1 VAEPPAHT
9 VAMHIAVIPG
19 DLAGQEVIPEAVKV
33 LRASGLGY
41 ELEEFEVGAA
51 PVLRG
56 EPAMSERTFQEVAK
70 ADAILFGAIGD
81 PRVPDVGYPA
91 QVLLRMRFELDLYVN
106 LRPARLYDDRLSP
119 LRQPERRPI
128 DLLIVRENTE
138 GLYVGMGG
146 RFRRGTEHEVA
157 IQEDLNTHH
166 GVSRIIE
173 EGFRRATGRLC
184 MVDKSNAMG
193 HAGGLWQDRWRELRS
208 RHPGIESR
216 HLYVDAAAMEL
227 VRDPTQFE
235 VIVTGNLF
243 GDILSDLTA
252 SLIGGMGLAPS
263 ANVNPETRR
272 GLFEP
277 VHGSAP
283 NIAGQGV
290 VNPLGAVLT
299 AGMMVE
305 HLGDEEAA
313 KRIEEAVIGAIRAGE
328 CTRDLGGSL
337 STSEAGDA
345 VVRRLSD

>member
-1 VAEPPAHT
+1 LT
-9 VAMHIAVIPG
+9 KRIAVVPG
-19 DLAGQEVIPEAVKV
+19 DLAGLEVIPEAVRGI
-33 LRASGLGY
+33 RATGLDY
-41 ELEEFEVGAA
+41 EFEEFEVGAA

-56 EPAMSERTFQEVAK
+56 EPAMSEATFEAVSQ

-91 QVLLRMRFELDLYVN
+91 QVLLRLRFQLDLYVN

-119 LRQPERRPI
+119 LRDPARRGI

-157 IQEDLNTHH
+157 VQEDLNTHH
-166 GVSRIIE
+166 GVGRILE
-173 EGFRRATGRLC
+173 QGFRRARRRLC
-184 MVDKSNAMG
+184 MVDKSNAMN
-193 HAGGLWQDRWRELRS
+193 HAGGLWQERWAEARAAHPEL
-208 RHPGIESR
+208 ETR

-252 SLIGGMGLAPS
+252 ALVGGMGVAPS
-263 ANVNPETRR
+263 ANINPETRR

-283 NIAGQGV
+283 GIAGQGI
-290 VNPLGAVLT
+290 VNPVGGILT

-305 HLGDEEAA
+305 HLGDEDAA
-313 KRIEEAVIGAIRAGE
+313 KRMESAVTAAIRAGE

-337 STSEAGDA
+337 STREAADA
-345 VVRRLSD
+345 VIGRLRD

>member
-1 VAEPPAHT
+1 MT
-9 VAMHIAVIPG
+9 RHIAVIPG
-19 DLAGQEVIPEAVKV
+19 DLAGQEVVPEAVEV
-33 LRASGLGY
+33 LRACGLDY
-41 ELEEFEVGAA
+41 EFEEFEVGAA
-51 PVLRG
+51 PILRG
-56 EPAMSERTFQEVAK
+56 EPAMSEQTFRDAAS

-81 PRVPDVGYPA
+81 PRVPDVGYAA
-91 QVLLRMRFELDLYVN
+91 QVLLRLRFELDLYVN

-119 LRQPERRPI
+119 LRDPQRRPI

-146 RFRRGTEHEVA
+146 RFRRGTQHEVA
-157 IQEDLNTHH
+157 IQEDLNTQH

-173 EGFRRATGRLC
+173 EGFRRATGKLC
-184 MVDKSNAMG
+184 LVDKSNAMN
-193 HAGGLWQDRWRELRS
+193 HAGGLWQERWKAIKAHHQE
-208 RHPGIESR
+208 IETR

-252 SLIGGMGLAPS
+252 ALVGGMGLAPS
-263 ANVNPETRR
+263 ANVNPETRL

-290 VNPLGAVLT
+290 VNPLGAILT
-299 AGMMVE
+299 AGMMAE
-305 HLGDEEAA
+305 HLGDEAAA
-313 KRIEEAVIGAIRAGE
+313 KRIESAVIGAIRAGE

-337 STSEAGDA
+337 STSEAGAA
-345 VVRRLSD
+345 VVKRLRD

>member
-1 VAEPPAHT
+1 
-9 VAMHIAVIPG
+9 MRSFHIAVIPG
-19 DLAGQEVIPEAVKV
+19 DLAGQEVVPEAVKV
-33 LRASGLGY
+33 LRALSLPCEY
-41 ELEEFEVGAA
+41 EELEVGAG

-56 EPAMSERTFQEVAK
+56 EPAMSEETFQRASA

-91 QVLLRMRFELDLYVN
+91 RVLLRLRFELDLYVN

-119 LRQPERRPI
+119 LRDPARRPI

-138 GLYVGMGG
+138 GVYIGAGG
-146 RFRRGTEHEVA
+146 RFKRGTEQEVA
-157 IQEDLNTHH
+157 IQEDVNTHL

-173 EGFRRATGRLC
+173 HGFRRASRSLC

-193 HAGGLWQDRWRELRS
+193 HAGGLWQERWRSARA
-208 RHPGIESR
+208 RHPGIEAR

-252 SLIGGMGLAPS
+252 ALVGGMGLAPS
-263 ANVNPETRR
+263 ANVNPDTGR

-283 NIAGQGV
+283 NIAGQGI
-290 VNPLGAVLT
+290 VNPLGAILT

-305 HLGDEEAA
+305 HLGDRDAA
-313 KRIEEAVIGAIRAGE
+313 KRIESAVVGAIRAGE
-328 CTRDLGGSL
+328 CTRDLGGPL
-337 STSEAGDA
+337 STTEAGDA

>member
-1 VAEPPAHT
+1 MT
-9 VAMHIAVIPG
+9 KRIAVVPG
-19 DLAGQEVIPEAVKV
+19 DLAGLEVIPEAVRV
-33 LRASGLGY
+33 IRATGLDY
-41 ELEEFEVGAA
+41 EFEEFEVGAA

-56 EPAMSERTFQEVAK
+56 EPAMSEATFEAVSQ

-91 QVLLRMRFELDLYVN
+91 QVLLRLRFQLDLYVN

-119 LRQPERRPI
+119 LRDPARRGI

-157 IQEDLNTHH
+157 VQEDLNTHH
-166 GVSRIIE
+166 GVGRILE
-173 EGFRRATGRLC
+173 QGFRRASRRLC
-184 MVDKSNAMG
+184 MVDKSNAMN
-193 HAGGLWQDRWRELRS
+193 HAGGLWQERWAQARAAHPEL
-208 RHPGIESR
+208 ETR

-252 SLIGGMGLAPS
+252 ALVGGMGVAPS
-263 ANVNPETRR
+263 ANINPETRR

-283 NIAGQGV
+283 GIAGQGI
-290 VNPLGAVLT
+290 VNPVGAVLT

-305 HLGDEEAA
+305 HLGDEDAA
-313 KRIEEAVIGAIRAGE
+313 KRMESAVRGAIRAGE

-337 STSEAGDA
+337 STREAADA
-345 VVRRLSD
+345 VIGRLRD

>member
-1 VAEPPAHT
+1 
-9 VAMHIAVIPG
+9 MPG
-19 DLAGQEVIPEAVKV
+19 DLAGQEVIPEAIKV
-33 LRASGLGY
+33 LKACGLAY
-41 ELEEFEVGAA
+41 EFEEFEVGAS

-56 EPAMSERTFQEVAK
+56 EPALSEQTFQEASR

-146 RFRRGTEHEVA
+146 RFKRGTEHEVA
-157 IQEDLNTHH
+157 IQEDVNTFQ

-173 EGFRRATGRLC
+173 YGFGHATHRLC

-193 HAGGLWQDRWRELRS
+193 HAGGLWQDCWKAIKA
-208 RHPGIESR
+208 RHQEIEAR

-252 SLIGGMGLAPS
+252 ALIGGMGLAPS
-263 ANVNPETRR
+263 ANLNPETGR

-290 VNPLGAVLT
+290 VNPLGAILT

-305 HLGDEEAA
+305 HLGDGDAA
-313 KRIEEAVIGAIRAGE
+313 KRIEQAVTDAIRSGE
-328 CTRDLGGSL
+328 CTRDLGG
-337 STSEAGDA
+337 TFTTREAGDA
-345 VVRRLSD
+345 VVKRLKD

>member
-1 VAEPPAHT
+1 MLSPNTSRRVA
-9 VAMHIAVIPG
+9 VLPG
-19 DLAGQEVIPEAVKV
+19 DLAGQEVIPEALKV
-33 LRASGLGY
+33 LRAAGLAY
-41 ELEEFEVGAA
+41 EFETFEVGAG
-51 PVLRG
+51 PLLSG
-56 EPAMSERTFQEVAK
+56 EPAMSEATFQEVSK

-119 LRQPERRPI
+119 LRDPARRPI

-157 IQEDLNTHH
+157 IQEDLNTRH
-166 GVSRIIE
+166 GVTRIIDY
-173 EGFRRATGRLC
+173 GFSRARRSLC
-184 MVDKSNAMG
+184 MVDKSNAMN
-193 HAGGLWQDRWRELRS
+193 HAGGLWQDRWRAAKAA
-208 RHPGIESR
+208 HPGVETR

-227 VRDPTQFE
+227 VRDPTRFE

-252 SLIGGMGLAPS
+252 ALIGGMGIAPS
-263 ANVNPETRR
+263 ANLNPETGR

-283 NIAGQGV
+283 DIAGKGI
-290 VNPLGAVLT
+290 VNPLGAILT
-299 AGMMVE
+299 AAMMAE
-305 HLGDEEAA
+305 HLGDGEVA
-313 KRIEEAVIGAIRAGE
+313 KRIEAAVVGSIRAGE

-337 STSEAGDA
+337 ATTEAGDA
-345 VVRRLSD
+345 VVRRLRD

>member
-1 VAEPPAHT
+1 MT
-9 VAMHIAVIPG
+9 KRIAVVPG
-19 DLAGQEVIPEAVKV
+19 DLAGLEVIPEAVRV
-33 LRASGLGY
+33 IRATGLDY
-41 ELEEFEVGAA
+41 EFEEFEVGAA

-56 EPAMSERTFQEVAK
+56 EPAMSEATFEAVSQ

-91 QVLLRMRFELDLYVN
+91 QVLLRLRFQLNLYVN

-119 LRQPERRPI
+119 LRDPARRGI

-157 IQEDLNTHH
+157 VQEDLNTHH
-166 GVSRIIE
+166 GVGRILE
-173 EGFRRATGRLC
+173 QGFRRARRRLC
-184 MVDKSNAMG
+184 MVDKSNAMN
-193 HAGGLWQDRWRELRS
+193 HAGGLWQERWAEARAAHPEL
-208 RHPGIESR
+208 ETR

-252 SLIGGMGLAPS
+252 ALVGGMGVAPS
-263 ANVNPETRR
+263 ANINPETRR

-283 NIAGQGV
+283 GIAGQGI
-290 VNPLGAVLT
+290 VNPVGSILT

-305 HLGDEEAA
+305 HLGDEDAA
-313 KRIEEAVIGAIRAGE
+313 KRMESAVTAAIRAGE

-337 STSEAGDA
+337 STREAADA
-345 VVRRLSD
+345 VIGRLRD

>member
-1 VAEPPAHT
+1 LT
-9 VAMHIAVIPG
+9 KRIAVVPG
-19 DLAGQEVIPEAVKV
+19 DLAGLEVIPEAVRV
-33 LRASGLGY
+33 IRATGLDY
-41 ELEEFEVGAA
+41 EFEQFEVGAA

-56 EPAMSERTFQEVAK
+56 EPAMSEATFEAVSQ

-91 QVLLRMRFELDLYVN
+91 QVLLRLRFQLDLYVN

-119 LRQPERRPI
+119 LRDPARRGI

-157 IQEDLNTHH
+157 VQEDLNTHH
-166 GVSRIIE
+166 GVGRILE
-173 EGFRRATGRLC
+173 QGFRRASRRLC
-184 MVDKSNAMG
+184 MVDKSNAMN
-193 HAGGLWQDRWRELRS
+193 HAGGLWQERWAQARAAHPEL
-208 RHPGIESR
+208 ETR

-252 SLIGGMGLAPS
+252 ALVGGMGVAPS
-263 ANVNPETRR
+263 ANINPETRR

-283 NIAGQGV
+283 GIAGQGI
-290 VNPLGAVLT
+290 VNPVGAILT

-305 HLGDEEAA
+305 HLGDEDAA
-313 KRIEEAVIGAIRAGE
+313 KRMESAVRGAIRAGE

-337 STSEAGDA
+337 STREAADA
-345 VVRRLSD
+345 VIGRLRD

>member
-1 VAEPPAHT
+1 MST
-9 VAMHIAVIPG
+9 RIAVVPG
-19 DLAGQEVIPEAVKV
+19 DLAGQEVVPEAVRV
-33 LRASGLGY
+33 LRAAGLDY
-41 ELEEFEVGAA
+41 EFEEFEVGAA

-56 EPAMSERTFQEVAK
+56 EPAMSDRTFDEVSR

-81 PRVPDVGYPA
+81 PRVADVGYPA
-91 QVLLRMRFELDLYVN
+91 QVLLRLRFELDLYVN

-119 LRQPERRPI
+119 LRDPARRGI

-146 RFRRGTEHEVA
+146 RFRRGTDHEVA
-157 IQEDLNTHH
+157 VQEDLNTHH
-166 GVSRIIE
+166 GVARILA
-173 EGFRRATGRLC
+173 EGFRLARRRLC
-184 MVDKSNAMG
+184 MVDKSNAMN
-193 HAGGLWQDRWRELRS
+193 HAGGLWQERWAEARAARPDLET
-208 RHPGIESR
+208 R

-252 SLIGGMGLAPS
+252 ALIGGMGLAPS

-283 NIAGQGV
+283 NIAGKGL
-290 VNPLGAVLT
+290 VNPLGAILT

-305 HLGDEEAA
+305 HLGDGDAA
-313 KRIEEAVIGAIRAGE
+313 KRIESAVIGAIRAGE

-337 STSEAGDA
+337 STREAADA
-345 VVRRLSD
+345 VIRRLGD

>member
-1 VAEPPAHT
+1 MPKQVA
-9 VAMHIAVIPG
+9 VVPG
-19 DLAGQEVIPEAVKV
+19 DLAGQEVVPEAVRV
-33 LRASGLGY
+33 LRALGLGY
-41 ELEEFEVGAA
+41 EFEEFEVGAG
-51 PVLRG
+51 PLLRG
-56 EPAMSERTFQEVAK
+56 EPAMSEATFQEIAR

-119 LRQPERRPI
+119 LRDPSRRGI
-128 DLLIVRENTE
+128 DLVIVRENTE

-146 RFRRGTEHEVA
+146 RFRRGTPEEVA
-157 IQEDLNTHH
+157 VQEDLNTYR
-166 GVSRIIE
+166 GVSRILE
-173 EGFRRATGRLC
+173 YAFGRARRRIC
-184 MVDKSNAMG
+184 MVDKSNAMA
-193 HAGGLWQDRWRELRS
+193 HAGGLWQDCWAHLRAL
-208 RHPGIESR
+208 HPDLEAR

-227 VRDPTQFE
+227 VRDPTRFE
-235 VIVTGNLF
+235 VLVTGNLF

-252 SLIGGMGLAPS
+252 ALVGGMGLAPS
-263 ANVNPETRR
+263 ANLNPETGK

-283 NIAGQGV
+283 DIAGKGV
-290 VNPLGAVLT
+290 VDPLGAILS

-313 KRIEEAVIGAIRAGE
+313 KRIEQAVIGAIRSGE

-337 STSEAGDA
+337 STREAGDA
-345 VVRRLSD
+345 VLRRLGD

>member
-1 VAEPPAHT
+1 MT
-9 VAMHIAVIPG
+9 RHIAVIPG
-19 DLAGQEVIPEAVKV
+19 DLAGQEVVPEAVKV
-33 LRASGLGY
+33 LRAVGLGY
-41 ELEEFEVGAA
+41 EFEEFEVGAG

-56 EPAMSERTFQEVAK
+56 EPAMSDQTFANASR

-119 LRQPERRPI
+119 LREPDRRPI

-146 RFRRGTEHEVA
+146 RFRRGTEHEIA
-157 IQEDLNTHH
+157 IQEDLNTYH
-166 GVSRIIE
+166 GVNRILE
-173 EGFRRATGRLC
+173 HGFRSARERLC

-193 HAGGLWQDRWRELRS
+193 HAGGLWQDRWRELKGKY
-208 RHPGIESR
+208 PDLDTR

-283 NIAGQGV
+283 TIAGMGI
-290 VNPLGAVLT
+290 VNPVGAILT

-313 KRIEEAVIGAIRAGE
+313 KRIERAVIGAIREGD

-337 STSEAGDA
+337 STAEAGDA

>member
-1 VAEPPAHT
+1 MSAR
-9 VAMHIAVIPG
+9 IAVVPG
-19 DLAGQEVIPEAVKV
+19 DLAGQEVVPEAVRV
-33 LRASGLGY
+33 LRAAGLDY
-41 ELEEFEVGAA
+41 EFEEFEVGAA

-56 EPAMSERTFQEVAK
+56 EPAMSDRTFDEVSR

-81 PRVPDVGYPA
+81 PRVADVGYPA
-91 QVLLRMRFELDLYVN
+91 QVLLRLRFELDLYVN

-119 LRQPERRPI
+119 LRDPARRGI

-146 RFRRGTEHEVA
+146 RFRRGTKHEVA
-157 IQEDLNTHH
+157 VQEDVNTHH
-166 GVSRIIE
+166 GVSRILA
-173 EGFRRATGRLC
+173 EGFRLARRRLC
-184 MVDKSNAMG
+184 MVDKSNAMN
-193 HAGGLWQDRWRELRS
+193 HAGGLWQERWAEARAARPDLET
-208 RHPGIESR
+208 R

-252 SLIGGMGLAPS
+252 ALIGGMGMAPS

-283 NIAGQGV
+283 NIAGKGL
-290 VNPLGAVLT
+290 VNPLGAILT

-305 HLGDEEAA
+305 HLGDGDAA
-313 KRIEEAVIGAIRAGE
+313 KRIESAVIGAIRAGE

-337 STSEAGDA
+337 STREAADA
-345 VVRRLSD
+345 VIRRLGD

>member
-1 VAEPPAHT
+1 MTRHV
-9 VAMHIAVIPG
+9 AVIPG
-19 DLAGQEVIPEAVKV
+19 DLAGQEVTPEAVKV
-33 LRASGLGY
+33 IQALGLGF
-41 ELEEFEVGAA
+41 EFEEFEVGAG

-56 EPAMSERTFQEVAK
+56 EPAMSEQTFKEASR

-81 PRVPDVGYPA
+81 PRVPDVGYAA

-119 LRQPERRPI
+119 IRDPARRGI
-128 DLLIVRENTE
+128 DLTIVRENTE
-138 GLYVGMGG
+138 GAYVGVGG
-146 RFRRGTEHEVA
+146 RFKRGTDQELA
-157 IQEDLNTHH
+157 IQEDVNTYH

-173 EGFRRATGRLC
+173 YGFGMARNKLC
-184 MVDKSNAMG
+184 MVDKSNALP
-193 HAGGLWQDRWRELRS
+193 HAGGLWQDRWSDLKA
-208 RHPGIESR
+208 RHPDVATR

-263 ANVNPETRR
+263 ANLNPQTRR

-283 NIAGQGV
+283 NIAGKGI
-290 VNPLGAVLT
+290 VNPFGAILT
-299 AGMMVE
+299 GAMMVS
-305 HLGDEEAA
+305 HLGDAEAA
-313 KRIEEAVIGAIRAGE
+313 RRIEEAVIGAIRAGD

-337 STSEAGDA
+337 STSEAGRA
-345 VVRRLSD
+345 VSRRLGD

>member
-1 VAEPPAHT
+1 
-9 VAMHIAVIPG
+9 MSSRIAVVPG
-19 DLAGQEVIPEAVKV
+19 DLAGQEVVPEAVRV
-33 LRASGLGY
+33 LRAAGLDY
-41 ELEEFEVGAA
+41 EFEDFEVGAA

-56 EPAMSERTFQEVAK
+56 EPAMSEETFAEVSR

-81 PRVPDVGYPA
+81 PRVADVGYPA
-91 QVLLRMRFELDLYVN
+91 QVLLRLRFELDLYVN

-119 LRQPERRPI
+119 LRDPARRGI
-128 DLLIVRENTE
+128 DLVIVRENTE

-157 IQEDLNTHH
+157 VQEDVNTHH
-166 GVSRIIE
+166 GVGRILA
-173 EGFRRATGRLC
+173 EGFRLARRRLC
-184 MVDKSNAMG
+184 MVDKSNAMN
-193 HAGGLWQDRWRELRS
+193 HAGGLWQERWAEARAARPDLET
-208 RHPGIESR
+208 R

-252 SLIGGMGLAPS
+252 ALIGGMGLAPS
-263 ANVNPETRR
+263 ANVNPKTGR

-283 NIAGQGV
+283 NIAGKGL
-290 VNPLGAVLT
+290 VNPLGAILT

-305 HLGDEEAA
+305 HLGDGDAA
-313 KRIEEAVIGAIRAGE
+313 KRIESAVIGAIRSGE
-328 CTRDLGGSL
+328 CTRDVGGSL
-337 STSEAGDA
+337 STREAADA
-345 VVRRLSD
+345 VIRRLRD

>member
-1 VAEPPAHT
+1 MSRHVA
-9 VAMHIAVIPG
+9 VVPG

-33 LRASGLGY
+33 LRACGLGY
-41 ELEEFEVGAA
+41 EFEEFEVGAA

-56 EPAMSERTFQEVAK
+56 EPAMTERTFQEVSG

-119 LRQPERRPI
+119 LRDPARRPI

-146 RFRRGTEHEVA
+146 RFKRGTEQEVA
-157 IQEDLNTHH
+157 IQEDVNTHL
-166 GVSRIIE
+166 GVGRIIE
-173 EGFRRATGRLC
+173 EGFRRASRKLC

-193 HAGGLWQDRWRELRS
+193 HAGGLWQDRWRAIRS
-208 RHPGIESR
+208 RHPEIEAR

-252 SLIGGMGLAPS
+252 GLIGGMGLAPS
-263 ANVNPETRR
+263 ANVNPETGRA
-272 GLFEP
+272 LFEP

-283 NIAGQGV
+283 NIAGQGI
-290 VNPLGAVLT
+290 VNPLGAILT
-299 AGMMVE
+299 AGMMAE

-313 KRIEEAVIGAIRAGE
+313 KRIEAAVIGAIREGE
-328 CTRDLGGSL
+328 CTRDLGGSR

-345 VVRRLSD
+345 VVERLKD